1 MERFIAEIVTIV
13 ISENCEKS
21 LVEMTT
27 ISDVTIEIIHPSLSM
42 CKQRCSCDQIKP
54 KRQHLTHYFK
64 PGIMGGT

>member
-27 ISDVTIEIIHPSLSM
+27 ISDVIIEIIHPSLSAFSSDWNQ
-42 CKQRCSCDQIKP
+42 CASSDVPAIRSNQNVNI
-54 KRQHLTHYFK
+54 
-64 PGIMGGT
+64 